1 MNYFIKFRNKK
12 RELIWTFICIFALVA
27 FAAVMFLYNRY
38 VIYVKNMEAAH
49 INLTNHLNYT
59 YKDKFYGNM
68 DINYNVN
75 TNTYSANVEFYI
87 PNEEYDFNLS
97 SRGHVIGDG
106 YLHNNKDNLISHR
119 FARQLK
125 ESLVS
130 DFKEKFPEIFKVY
143 VEMQVLKGKYSHT
156 QFYNKEVNEPHVV
169 NIYITSKHTL
179 SKHKFNQKVDEIGKF
194 LFNNGYKNLNNVYVH
209 YVVRKEAPPYH
220 SSFIDFTKYAN
231 KNHSNAS
238 N

>member
-1 MNYFIKFRNKK
+1 MNHFIKFRNKK
-12 RELIWTFICIFALVA
+12 SEILWTFICVCILIGFAV
-27 FAAVMFLYNRY
+27 VMFLYNRY

-68 DINYNVN
+68 DIDYDVK
-75 TNTYSANVEFYI
+75 TNTYGANVDFYI

-130 DFKEKFPEIFKVY
+130 DFKEKFPEIFNVY
-143 VEMQVLKGKYSHT
+143 VEMQILKGKYNHT
-156 QFYNKEVNEPHVV
+156 EFYSKEVNEPHVV
-169 NIYITSKHTL
+169 NIYLTSVNL
-179 SKHKFNQKVDEIGKF
+179 YSNSKFNKKVDEIGRF
-194 LFNNGYKNLNNVYVH
+194 LVKTGYENLNNVYVH
-209 YVVRKEAPPYH
+209 YVIRKEAPPYH
-220 SSFIDFTKYAN
+220 TAFIDFAKYAKEDN
-231 KNHSNAS
+231 NLSS
-238 N
+238 

>member
-12 RELIWTFICIFALVA
+12 SEIIGTFICVFALISLAV
-27 FAAVMFLYNRY
+27 VMFLYNRY

-59 YKDKFYGNM
+59 YRDKFYGNM
-68 DINYNVN
+68 DIDYDVN
-75 TNTYSANVEFYI
+75 TNTYSANVDFYI
-87 PNEEYDFNLS
+87 PNEEYSFNLS

-119 FARQLK
+119 FARQLR

-143 VEMQVLKGKYSHT
+143 VEMQVLKGKYAHSE
-156 QFYNKEVNEPHVV
+156 FYTKAVNEPHVV
-169 NIYITSKHTL
+169 NIYLTSKGL
-179 SKHKFNQKVDEIGKF
+179 FSKGKFTQKVDEIAKF
-194 LFNNGYKNLNNVYVH
+194 LLNKGYTNLNNVYVH

-220 SSFIDFTKYAN
+220 SAFIDFSKYTTKDG
-231 KNHSNAS
+231 KNITN
-238 N
+238 